1 MDIEEYD
8 IGRSF
13 QNSFYRRLPISTFSD
28 NLNILELPQ
37 PENDATARQRFVVY
51 D

>member
-8 IGRSF
+8 IRRSF
-13 QNSFYRRLPISTFSD
+13 QNSFYRGLPISTFSD
-28 NLNILELPQ
+28 DLNILELPQ